1 MDTETGEV
9 REKTHTYDV
18 AKKVADSKAATLIPI
33 IEHFVAEGSTVVTD
47 ELSAYNGLGKKYNH
61 IFVRHGEREFTVG
74 SYSTN
79 GIEGF
84 WGHFKRVIFGTYHFV
99 SKAYLKRYIDE
110 AVFRF
115 NKKEMD
121 ESARFTHMF
130 RKSIGRCDYK
140 SVRMAA

>member
-1 MDTETGEV
+1 M
-9 REKTHTYDV
+9 RWRRRYLIPRLH
-18 AKKVADSKAATLIPI
+18 ATLIPI
-33 IEHFVAEGSTVVTD
+33 IEHFVAEGSTVVTY

-99 SKAYLKRYIDE
+99 SKAYLERYIDE

-115 NKKEMD
+115 NTKEMD
-121 ESARFTHMF
+121 ESARFAHMF
-130 RKSIGRCDYK
+130 RKSIGKCDYK
-140 SVRMAA
+140 AVKMVA

>member
-1 MDTETGEV
+1 M
-9 REKTHTYDV
+9 
-18 AKKVADSKAATLIPI
+18 AAY
-33 IEHFVAEGSTVVTD
+33 A
-47 ELSAYNGLGKKYNH
+47 GLDRKYNH

-99 SKAYLKRYIDE
+99 SKAYLERYIDE

-115 NKKEMD
+115 NTKEMKEAD
-121 ESARFTHMF
+121 RFSYMF
-130 RKSIGRCDYK
+130 GKSIGKVQYK
-140 SVRMAA
+140 DVRMVA

>member
-1 MDTETGEV
+1 M
-9 REKTHTYDV
+9 RL
-18 AKKVADSKAATLIPI
+18 AL
-33 IEHFVAEGSTVVTD
+33 EHFNSLISLVNHFNND
-47 ELSAYNGLGKKYNH
+47 KQGLGKKYSH

-99 SKAYLKRYIDE
+99 SKAYLERYIDE

-115 NKKEMD
+115 NTKEMD
-121 ESARFTHMF
+121 ESARFAHMF
-130 RKSIGRCDYK
+130 RKSIGKCDYK
-140 SVRMAA
+140 AVCLRVFSFILTIFFFIFLFVFDSSIE